1 MTENSLRFDSL
12 KIDSETLNRKVLCD
26 FYLVNEQPNQN
37 FKLLLLNDG
46 QDAVQLN
53 LKKHLKKLKLAANE
67 SLLVVGIHAGNR
79 MQEYGV
85 ASRPDFAKRGALASD
100 YTMFLIFDLLPL
112 IEDMFPI
119 SKVEKDRTIAGF
131 SLGGLSAFDIGLQ
144 YPNQF
149 SKIGVFS
156 GSFWWRKKA
165 LDKGYKEEKDRI
177 AIEVVKNLTQKS
189 DQRFWL
195 QAGTADELSDRNNN
209 GIIDAIDDTLDV
221 ITALAQKGY
230 RPYDEIT
237 YVEVKDGEHNFKT
250 WSAVFPQFLEWVLR
264 Y

>member
-1 MTENSLRFDSL
+1 MTENSLRCDSL
-12 KIDSETLNRKVLCD
+12 KLTSENLNRTVLCD
-26 FYLVNEQPNQN
+26 FYLVNEQPKQA

-46 QDAVQLN
+46 QDAGQLN
-53 LKKHLKKLKLAANE
+53 LKRHLKKLKLTADQ

-85 ASRPDFAKRGALASD
+85 ASRPDFAKRGALAAD
-100 YTMFLIFDLLPL
+100 YSMFILFELLPL
-112 IEDMFPI
+112 IQDMFPI
-119 SKVEKDRTIAGF
+119 SKDRNDRTIAGF

-144 YPNQF
+144 YPNHF

-165 LDKGYKEEKDRI
+165 LDKGYKEDKDRI
-177 AIEVVKNLTQKS
+177 AVELVKSLPKKS
-189 DQRFWL
+189 DQKFWF
-195 QAGTADELSDRNNN
+195 QAGTKDEVSDRNNN

-221 ITALAQKGY
+221 VLALAQKGY
-230 RPYDEIT
+230 RPYDEVT

-250 WSAVFPQFLEWVLR
+250 WSAIFPEFLYWILR
-264 Y
+264 N